1 MRDLMECQAEVFRR
15 SEKRIKARARRR
27 KHMLMTCV
35 PLVFCVSLFF
45 AFLPTW
51 MPADYKGAPE
61 DFGDGQTGN
70 SSGSLVSVYAKIDVT
85 GSNISRTYTKA
96 TEVLNI
102 SNLLNACMANE
113 PESDASTNGELR
125 GEENENEKH
134 EENLFAGTTDAYA
147 PAVKEYTITLTLH
160 QGGTVNY
167 RVSGNVLVDLN
178 TNRTY
183 PLTQAQK
190 TALNELLGIQ

>member
-27 KHMLMTCV
+27 KHILMTCI

-85 GSNISRTYTKA
+85 GSNISHTYTKA
-96 TEVLNI
+96 ADVLNI

-125 GEENENEKH
+125 GEENKNEEK
-134 EENLFAGTTDAYA
+134 ENLFAGTTDAQA
-147 PAVKEYTITLTLH
+147 PAVKAYTITLTLH
-160 QGGTVNY
+160 KGGTVNY
-167 RVSGNVLVDLN
+167 RVWGNVLVNLN
-178 TNRTY
+178 SNRTY
-183 PLTQAQK
+183 QLTQAQK